1 MGSSKFSTKYRKRR
15 FCGNKHQ
22 KVTKADVPSDPK
34 SPATSTPF
42 QSKSAKKTNFCA
54 ESVTDNVI
62 NLDKSSSYM
71 IMNTGILSSII
82 EDFLF
87 AQTVC

>member
-1 MGSSKFSTKYRKRR
+1 MGSSCGKDFVEISIRKLQKLMFQVSQNHQHFSRS
-15 FCGNKHQ
+15 Q
-22 KVTKADVPSDPK
+22 L
-34 SPATSTPF
+34 
-42 QSKSAKKTNFCA
+42 KKINFCA

-71 IMNTGILSSII
+71 IMSTGILSSII

-87 AQTVC
+87 AQTVRTSCV

>member
-1 MGSSKFSTKYRKRR
+1 MYYGKFLWKR

-34 SPATSTPF
+34 SPAF
-42 QSKSAKKTNFCA
+42 QSKSAKKINFCA

-87 AQTVC
+87 AQTVRTSCV